1 MSLDARYVAMSMAIL
16 KPGQGIELHTH
27 ETSEEIY
34 VLAKGR
40 SQLLVDN
47 ETHDVEA
54 VTAARFLPGTMYG
67 VNNNSKEDALWFFI
81 GAPIDEYL
89 DIYKRKFGY
98 TLPNP
103 N

>member
-1 MSLDARYVAMSMAIL
+1 
-16 KPGQGIELHTH
+16 
-27 ETSEEIY
+27 
-34 VLAKGR
+34 
-40 SQLLVDN
+40 
-47 ETHDVEA
+47 
-54 VTAARFLPGTMYG
+54 MYG

-103 N
+103 S